1 MDDGW
6 WIMDHGLWIMDMVD
20 YGWLMVYDRLIDGW
34 LINDW

>member
-20 YGWLMVYDRLIDGW
+20 YGWLMVYDRLIDW
-34 LINDW
+34 LTWV